1 VTHGPRIPENP
12 YIFIAEDNA
21 GDVSLIRLALSEQGI
36 AHELAVQPDG
46 EKAIQFINALESGSD
61 LCPALVLLDL
71 NLPRVDGCEVLQRIR
86 QGARCGAIPVIVF
99 SSSDSD
105 RDRQVAIGLG
115 ATKYLKK
122 PSNLEDFLQIG
133 RFLKEMLDETR
144 AIY

>member
-1 VTHGPRIPENP
+1 MTFGPIIPATP
-12 YIFIAEDNA
+12 YILVAEDNA
-21 GDVSLIRLALSEQGI
+21 GDVSLIRLALQEQ
-36 AHELAVQPDG
+36 AVTHEIAVQPDG
-46 EKAIQFINALESGSD
+46 EKAIHFLSALEAGD
-61 LCPALVLLDL
+61 GLCPALVLLDL
-71 NLPRVDGCEVLQRIR
+71 NLPRVDGREVLQRIR
-86 QGARCGAIPVIVF
+86 QGARCASIPVIVF